1 MLFRSEMVDRLM
13 MVRSTLT
20 NHRAAFG
27 HDQAWD
33 DFREK
38 LFKSYA
44 TTRSMRVQVI
54 HRRCTH
60 ISGTFSNSRSAVI
73 ECVRVCTIVLKSGQ
87 MLRQSHVVSCSRCR
101 NDVMVTFSN

>member
-1 MLFRSEMVDRLM
+1 MM

-27 HDQAWD
+27 YDQAWD
-33 DFREK
+33 DSREK

-54 HRRCTH
+54 HRRCIH
-60 ISGTFSNSRSAVI
+60 ISGTFLNSRSAVI
-73 ECVRVCTIVLKSGQ
+73 ERVRVCTIVLKSGQ
-87 MLRQSHVVSCSRCR
+87 MLRKSQKTSIYIDTYKKS
-101 NDVMVTFSN
+101 